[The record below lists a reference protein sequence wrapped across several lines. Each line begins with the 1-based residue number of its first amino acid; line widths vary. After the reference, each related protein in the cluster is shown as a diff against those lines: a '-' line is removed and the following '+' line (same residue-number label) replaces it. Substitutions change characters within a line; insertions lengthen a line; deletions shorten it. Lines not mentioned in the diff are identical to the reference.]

1 MPEVNID
8 LAETQV
14 INFTVRRGDTW
25 PDFSI
30 KCKRNGVPV
39 DLRTASVCM
48 QVRTKPDDEEAAME
62 LSTDNN
68 AFLVTGTDF
77 DTLTCNRPQVCL
89 HPGKFMHDIEFI
101 FDDGLIVTYYEGRV
115 TAKPDIT
122 RRK

>member
-1 MPEVNID
+1 MPEVNIN

-39 DLRTASVCM
+39 DLRNASVCM
-48 QVRTKPDDEEAAME
+48 QIKTRPDDEDPAME
-62 LSTDNN
+62 LSIRNG
-68 AFLVTGTDF
+68 AFVITGADF
-77 DTLTCNRPQVCL
+77 DTLTCNRPLVCL
-89 HPGKFMHDIEFI
+89 PAGKFMHDIEFD